1 MTSMVL
7 MNRLGNKIFSSAIA
21 LVVAFSVAACSGGGT
36 RGTLPQPVPT
46 SSSSAAA
53 YNGPLASVT
62 FTFRIPGPSTSA
74 NARRPLYVSSATKS
88 IKLVLNTS
96 STLTVSQVT
105 AYNLRPWGTINVGTL
120 PNATCPAS
128 GSDFV
133 CTVAIL
139 IPPGSDNLTFS
150 LYDNT
155 NATGNILSQQIQT
168 LTVTVG
174 TSNSFNVIFDA
185 NANIMTVNGSGSCQN
200 GPVGAVFGSVGTV
213 PVTFSVAYTDAKGKT
228 IVAPGL
234 PKLEIQDNTAIY
246 QTASGTINGT
256 GGTVAF
262 TINQAAQTF
271 TLTPSN
277 STTTNA
283 SVNVKAVQADSTGSS
298 DGLAFS
304 KTQSF
309 AFSTGTAPPASNFL
323 SAVEQIGTNTG
334 QVDFFNVSLGGSGG
348 PDTFSAFSPATL
360 AVTNSTNESK
370 PDVDNPLSLAWDSN
384 GDLLIGNGHNGGAD
398 TGNMACVPVGASA
411 TGANTATT
419 VSTNVTSPFAIA
431 YDPRDGSVAL
441 ADKPAGAP
449 VQLSEYLL
457 TGNYTAAP
465 GTGAGTRNLVAAGLG
480 DDYVV
485 NLPTQTAGSYA
496 AALTDG
502 CEVDPAHKTC
512 GGGTITG
519 ISKIAMLSP
528 TGVETDIANP
538 TSPTTFAI
546 DMPFG
551 LAWDAQNAQLVIANN
566 SVWHPSVS
574 FYSLGPTA
582 QQKVVT
588 TLGADGGPRKDT
600 LVAASPDGHVAVA
613 QLSSAGS
620 GYMLVQVY
628 DNTASRNPVGGP
640 IPFNSTSDA
649 GVCSNYSFGTDG
661 ATVQAL
667 TWLSNTKLLIAV
679 LVTSGGV
686 YQATN
691 GLYIYDI
698 SATAT
703 PAGFND
709 ETCTAYLTAP
719 KQSGFQ
725 HLSKTPFGV
734 AFKP

>member
-7 MNRLGNKIFSSAIA
+7 MNRLGNRICSSAIA
-21 LVVAFSVAACSGGGT
+21 LVAAFSFAACSGGGT

-46 SSSSAAA
+46 STTSAAA

-74 NARRPLYVSSATKS
+74 NTRRPSYVSSATKS

-200 GPVGAVFGSVGTV
+200 GPIGAVFGSVGTT
-213 PVTFSVAYTDAKGKT
+213 PVTFSVAYTDLAGKT
-228 IVAPGL
+228 IVAPGTPVL
-234 PKLEIQDNTAIY
+234 AIQDNTATY

-256 GGTVAF
+256 GGTIAF

-283 SVNVKAVQADSTGSS
+283 TVNVKATPANSTGSS
-298 DGLAFS
+298 DGLAFA
-304 KTQSF
+304 KTKTF

-323 SAVEQIGTNTG
+323 AAVEQIGTNTG
-334 QVDFFNVSLGGSGG
+334 QVDFFTVTFG

-398 TGNMACVPVGASA
+398 AGNMACVPVGAIA

-431 YDPRDGSVAL
+431 YDSRDGSVAL

-485 NLPTQTAGSYA
+485 NLPTQTAGTYA

-519 ISKIAMLSP
+519 TSKIAKLSP
-528 TGVETDIANP
+528 TGVETDI
-538 TSPTTFAI
+538 TDTTTFAI
-546 DMPFG
+546 DIPFG

-574 FYSLGPTA
+574 FYSLPST
-582 QQKVVT
+582 QVKVVA
-588 TLGADGGPRKDT
+588 TLGADGGPRKNT

-640 IPFNSTSDA
+640 IPFNSMDVT
-649 GVCSNYSFGTDG
+649 CSTYVYGTDG

-679 LVTSGGV
+679 LVTSSGA
-686 YQATN
+686 YQTLTN

-698 SATAT
+698 STTAVPT
-703 PAGFND
+703 GVPSGAVVND
-709 ETCTAYLTAP
+709 ETCAAYTAAP
-719 KQSGFQ
+719 VQTRFQ
-725 HLSKTPFGV
+725 QLSKTPFGV

>member
-7 MNRLGNKIFSSAIA
+7 MNRLGNRICSSAIA
-21 LVVAFSVAACSGGGT
+21 LVAAFSVAACSGGGT

-74 NARRPLYVSSATKS
+74 NTRRPLYVSSATKS

-200 GPVGAVFGSVGTV
+200 GPIGAVFGSVGTT
-213 PVTFSVAYTDAKGKT
+213 PVTFSVAYTDLAGKT
-228 IVAPGL
+228 IVAPGIPVL
-234 PKLEIQDNTAIY
+234 AIQDNTATY

-256 GGTVAF
+256 GGTIAF

-283 SVNVKAVQADSTGSS
+283 TVNVKATPANSTGSS
-298 DGLAFS
+298 DGLAFT
-304 KTQSF
+304 KTKAF

-323 SAVEQIGTNTG
+323 AAVEQIGTNTG
-334 QVDFFNVSLGGSGG
+334 QVDFFTVTFG

-384 GDLLIGNGHNGGAD
+384 GDLLIGNGHNGGASL
-398 TGNMACVPVGASA
+398 GNMACVPVGAIA

-431 YDPRDGSVAL
+431 YDSRDGSVAL

-485 NLPTQTAGSYA
+485 NLPTQTAGTYA

-519 ISKIAMLSP
+519 TSKIAKLSP
-528 TGVETDIANP
+528 TGVETDI
-538 TSPTTFAI
+538 TDTTTFAI
-546 DMPFG
+546 DIPFG
-551 LAWDAQNAQLVIANN
+551 LAWDGTNSQLVIANN

-574 FYSLGPTA
+574 FYSLPST
-582 QQKVVT
+582 QVKVIT
-588 TLGADGGPRKDT
+588 TLGADAGPRKDT

-640 IPFNSTSDA
+640 IPFNATSDA

-679 LVTSGGV
+679 LVTSGGA

-698 SATAT
+698 SATAI

-709 ETCTAYLTAP
+709 ETCLAYLTAP

-725 HLSKTPFGV
+725 HLNKTPFGV